1 VGKKYNK
8 KRRIKK
14 MGIFKRVTT
23 ITKAEI
29 NGLLDGLEDPIAML
43 NEYSRE
49 LEQEILKGQKA
60 LSQQYLVEKKQAAL
74 LLETEQ
80 LIEKRTRQAKLAIEQ
95 EEDTIAK
102 LAVQEKLLHEKQ
114 CDLYQQQFDA
124 IKEQTQILVEKLNQ
138 LKETYNEL
146 QHKKILLASRANV
159 AQSIK
164 QIQKATVSFQTDNI
178 ARGVARAEERIMLME
193 AQVQADSQFSSPLAQ
208 HDAAFQNYIREE
220 ELEQELEKLKREKV
234 TL

>member
-1 VGKKYNK
+1 
-8 KRRIKK
+8 

-60 LSQQYLVEKKQAAL
+60 LSHQYLVEKKQAVL

-80 LIEKRTRQAKLAIEQ
+80 LIAKRTRQAKLAIEQ
-95 EEDTIAK
+95 EEEAIAK

-114 CDLYQQQFDA
+114 LELYQQQFNA
-124 IKEQTQILVEKLNQ
+124 IKEQTQILVEKLNE

-193 AQVQADSQFSSPLAQ
+193 AQVQAGSQFSSPLAQ

>member
-1 VGKKYNK
+1 
-8 KRRIKK
+8 
-14 MGIFKRVTT
+14 MGIFKRVKT

-29 NGLLDGLEDPIAML
+29 NGLLDGMEDPIAML

-74 LLETEQ
+74 LLETEE
-80 LIEKRTRQAKLAIEQ
+80 LVAKRTRQAKLAIEQ
-95 EEDTIAK
+95 GEEGIAK
-102 LAVQEKLLHEKQ
+102 LAVQEKLIHEKQ
-114 CDLYQQQFDA
+114 LNLYQQQFDA
-124 IKEQTQILVEKLNQ
+124 IKEQTQILIEKLNQ

-146 QHKKILLASRANV
+146 HHKKILLASRANV

-193 AQVQADSQFSSPLAQ
+193 AQVQAGSQFSSPLAQ
-208 HDAAFQNYIREE
+208 HDAVFQNYVREE
-220 ELEQELEKLKREKV
+220 ELEKELEKLKREKV

>member
-1 VGKKYNK
+1 
-8 KRRIKK
+8 
-14 MGIFKRVTT
+14 MGIFKRVKT

-29 NGLLDGLEDPIAML
+29 NGLLDGMEDPIAML

-74 LLETEQ
+74 LLETEE
-80 LIEKRTRQAKLAIEQ
+80 LIAKRTRQAKLAIEQ

-114 CDLYQQQFDA
+114 FTLYQQQLEA

-159 AQSIK
+159 AQTIK

-193 AQVQADSQFSSPLAQ
+193 AQVQAGSQFSSPLAQ
-208 HDAAFQNYIREE
+208 HDAVFQNYVREE
-220 ELEQELEKLKREKV
+220 ELEKELEKLKREKV
-234 TL
+234 ALLG